1 MNGGRTRSTSADPN
15 LAQAVRTTAPPSNA
29 DAHAGLGHRGAILL
43 LCFCAVCWSIAGV
56 FTRLL
61 ERAEGFEVTF
71 WRSLFCMI
79 GVTAALIWQER
90 GNPLRPVLAMG
101 RAGLIS
107 GVMWAVMFTCFML
120 ALARTSTANTL
131 LVSSISPLLAAVLA
145 WIVLKQQVRGGTW
158 IAIVMALGGIWWMV
172 RDGVSAEGLSGMLIA
187 LGVPIASAIN
197 LVVLKK
203 MHAQVNLAP
212 AVLIG
217 AVLSCIATLPLAWPL
232 SATGNDL
239 AILALLGLVQLA
251 LPCMLMV
258 RVARYLAPHEIALIG
273 LLEVVLG
280 PMWAWLGAGEA
291 MGAATM
297 QGGLVVLAALA
308 GNELFAWRM
317 RPAASVR

>member
-1 MNGGRTRSTSADPN
+1 MSGGRTRSASAPSRIPT
-15 LAQAVRTTAPPSNA
+15 AVRAAAATAQG

-79 GVTAALIWQER
+79 GVTIALVWQER

-131 LVSSISPLLAAVLA
+131 LVSSISPLLAALLG
-145 WIVLKQQVRGGTW
+145 WIVLKQRVPGGTW
-158 IAIVMALGGIWWMV
+158 VAIAVALVGIWWMV
-172 RDGVSAEGLSGMLIA
+172 RDGVSAQGLSGMLIA
-187 LGVPIASAIN
+187 LGVPIASAVN

-232 SATGNDL
+232 TATSNDL
-239 AILALLGLVQLA
+239 AILALLGLIQLA

-258 RVARYLAPHEIALIG
+258 RVARYLAPHEIALIC

-280 PMWAWLGAGEA
+280 PLWAWLGAGEA

-297 QGGLVVLAALA
+297 QGGLLVLAALA

-317 RPAASVR
+317 RPAATVR